1 MTSSRARLPAAFVL
15 ILCCVGSAPS
25 AAFAQAGNIT
35 KDMQTY
41 CVNDYKKFCG
51 DYGLQSAAL
60 NLCMRKAWPG
70 LSPACV
76 QALVK
81 AGKVSQADVDK
92 IKAKAK
98 GL

>member
-1 MTSSRARLPAAFVL
+1 VNDELSCKTACRLVL

-25 AAFAQAGNIT
+25 AAFAQAGTIT

-60 NLCMRKAWPG
+60 NLCMKKRARPVAG
-70 LSPACV
+70 LCASA
-76 QALVK
+76 VK

-92 IKAKAK
+92 IKARAK

>member
-25 AAFAQAGNIT
+25 AAFAQAGTIT

-51 DYGLQSAAL
+51 DYGLQSSGFQSVHAQGGA
-60 NLCMRKAWPG
+60 RPVAG
-70 LSPACV
+70 LRAS
-76 QALVK
+76 
-81 AGKVSQADVDK
+81 AGQSWKSFPSR
-92 IKAKAK
+92 
-98 GL
+98 GG